1 MQTPLSVMLA
11 GLLLSLSLIVAIGPQ
26 NLHVLRMALSR
37 QHLAL
42 TVAVCALTDVALIAV
57 GVAGLAQLGA
67 LDPRVHTVMLAL
79 AVAFLVLYGW
89 GAARRAWTGGA
100 QVDVAGTGAPRY
112 NRSQA
117 VWAALGFS
125 WLNPHAWLD
134 TAVLVGGAS
143 MAYHDALNGA
153 GSWVFGLGAAMGS
166 ALWFVGFGAL
176 AWALGGRMNRPRVW
190 RALDALVAISMW
202 AIALHLVHQWWQ
214 DMAPL
219 AEHAQAL
226 QAAASAQR
234 AAGAL

>member
-1 MQTPLSVMLA
+1 METHLSVMSA

-37 QHLAL
+37 QHVAL

-57 GVAGLAQLGA
+57 GVAGLAQLGR
-67 LDPRVHTVMLAL
+67 LDPRVHTVMVAL
-79 AVAFLVLYGW
+79 AVGFLVLYGW
-89 GAARRAWTGGA
+89 GAAQRAWRGAVQVDMGASGA
-100 QVDVAGTGAPRY
+100 QGY
-112 NRSQA
+112 SRSQA

-143 MAYHDALNGA
+143 MAYHSALNGS
-153 GSWVFGLGAAMGS
+153 GSWVFGLGAALGS
-166 ALWFVGFGAL
+166 AAWFVGFGVL
-176 AWALGGRMNRPRVW
+176 AWALGGRLNRPQVW
-190 RALDALVAISMW
+190 RALDTFVALSMW
-202 AIALHLVHQWWQ
+202 AIALHLVWQWWA

-226 QAAASAQR
+226 QAAASAAQR
-234 AAGAL
+234 GGAL